1 MSGTSESSIDDE
13 ESAPEE
19 GSGAAGKGG
28 RRRKKRR
35 VRKRLP
41 PTKSWSITTKIALA
55 LGALLAVALTAILI
69 VYPHMGGPGTGKV
82 VELEIAPGST
92 SALAEQL
99 SRAGLV
105 ESPRLFRLYATL
117 VRANAEAIGGSH
129 LLTDD
134 LSPSEVLA
142 RVERKG
148 GVAHAHVTFPEGYT
162 RFDMAR
168 RLLEKRV
175 CSDAAFLKATND
187 HALLARLGIEAESAE
202 GFLFPATYELSLDS
216 DPQDVVSRLAGELD
230 RRYHA
235 LVQSHQLGAADLE
248 SSLGWKRTEI
258 VTLASMIEK
267 EAAVDD
273 ERQIIASVFLNRL
286 RDPSFKRKVLQ
297 SDPTSAYGCLV
308 MRDQIKSCAGFNG
321 KITHDLNVDPDN
333 LYSTYVHEK
342 LPPGPICNPGAK
354 SLEAVLAP
362 ASTKY
367 LYFVARGEGRH
378 AFSETYEAH
387 TNAVKTPRP

>member
-1 MSGTSESSIDDE
+1 
-13 ESAPEE
+13 
-19 GSGAAGKGG
+19 
-28 RRRKKRR
+28 
-35 VRKRLP
+35 
-41 PTKSWSITTKIALA
+41 
-55 LGALLAVALTAILI
+55 
-69 VYPHMGGPGTGKV
+69 VYPHGRGPGTGKV
-82 VELEIAPGST
+82 VELTLEPGSAD
-92 SALAEQL
+92 ALAQQL
-99 SRAGLV
+99 QHAGLV
-105 ESPRLFRLYATL
+105 ESPRLFALYARLT
-117 VRANAEAIGGSH
+117 RASTDAVGGAH

-142 RVERKG
+142 RIERKG
-148 GVAHAHVTFPEGYT
+148 GVPHAHVTFPEGFT

-168 RLLEKRV
+168 RLFEKHV
-175 CSDAAFLKATND
+175 CSESAFLKATTD
-187 HALLARLGIEAESAE
+187 HALLARLGIDGDSAE

-216 DPQDVVSRLAGELD
+216 DAQDLVSRLVQELE
-230 RRYHA
+230 RRYHS
-235 LVQSHQLGAADLE
+235 LLQNHQLGAADLE
-248 SSLGWKRTEI
+248 SSLGWKRREI
-258 VTLASMIEK
+258 LTLASMIEK

-273 ERQIIASVFLNRL
+273 ERPIIASVFLNRL

-387 TNAVKTPRP
+387 TNAVKTPRQ